1 MAADDSKK
9 SVGLDSFMSLIKN
22 TGLSQVSHFSAVL
35 YPPPMMGR
43 LGLNLSKFALLC
55 DTASI
60 PGLSFMTNDVA
71 VYGEARQMPT
81 QRLFSDVSLTF
92 YVDLNLVIKKYFDDW
107 MNLVIDPKTRSVNYY
122 RGYVSSMDIIVHDK
136 NHNVKYKVTLN
147 ECYPKSIQNIGLD
160 YNDHNPMKLS
170 VGFQY
175 KDYVVHNLSGE
186 GKQLELKAFLKNSL
200 NEFVLGSV
208 NQATARIGAEQE
220 QRSTNE
226 TGSPLVTLP
235 EIVTTKD
242 SPKTTLS
249 EVTQSLTNPDEIIL
263 PTSTDI
269 LSTTI
274 DLLKSIL

>member
-9 SVGLDSFMSLIKN
+9 SVGLDNFISLIKN

-35 YPPPMMGR
+35 YPPPMMKR
-43 LGLNLSKFALLC
+43 LKLDLSKFALLC

-60 PGLSFMTNDVA
+60 PGISFMTNDVA

-81 QRLFSDVSLTF
+81 QRLFSDISLTF

-107 MNLVIDPKTRSVNYY
+107 TNLIIDPKTRSVNYY
-122 RGYVSSMDIIVHDK
+122 REYVSHMDIIVHDK

-147 ECYPKSIQNIGLD
+147 ECYPKSIRNIGLD

-170 VGFQY
+170 VEFQY

-186 GKQLELKAFLKNSL
+186 GEQLELKAFLKDSL
-200 NEFVLGSV
+200 NTDVLGSIKRE
-208 NQATARIGAEQE
+208 TARIDREHS
-220 QRSTNE
+220 STNE

-235 EIVTTKD
+235 EIVIEND
-242 SPKTTLS
+242 VPKTTLP

-263 PTSTDI
+263 PTSTNI

-274 DLLKSIL
+274 DLLNAIL